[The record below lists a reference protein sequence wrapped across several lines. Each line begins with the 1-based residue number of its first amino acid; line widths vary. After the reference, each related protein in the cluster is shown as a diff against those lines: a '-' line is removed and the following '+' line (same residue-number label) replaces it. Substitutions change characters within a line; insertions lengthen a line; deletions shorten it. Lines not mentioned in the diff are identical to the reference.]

1 MSKKKAMFFKQAVS
15 GEIDIYPTGNPA
27 SFGSSEGN
35 DITAITGDIY
45 KTTVAVNSVDFQD
58 GIYSLEFECIT
69 TQTNKYLAIQ
79 VNIESGKTYEV
90 SLFGKRSGT
99 NDARVLFR
107 PPFSGPANGYLYIT
121 ETANFALYT
130 VTLTAT
136 AKGVADIRFFPSLD
150 GQLNEKMWIDG
161 FKIIEQ

>member
-35 DITAITGDIY
+35 DITAITGDFF
-45 KTTVAVNSVDFQD
+45 KTTVAVNSVDFED
-58 GIYSLEFECIT
+58 GIYSLEFESISI
-69 TQTNKYLAIQ
+69 QTNKFLTIQ
-79 VNIESGKTYEV
+79 VNVENGKTYEV

-99 NDARVLFR
+99 NDARLLFR
-107 PPFSGPANGYLYIT
+107 PPFSGAGYVYIT

-136 AKGVADIRFFPSLD
+136 ATGVADIRFFPSID